1 MGTFLL
7 LMTEASAVGGEL
19 ALSKGESGFSL
30 NTNILDTNLI
40 NLAIIITVLAVFG
53 SKVLG
58 STLKSRRENIE
69 SAIKSA
75 EQKVAETAA
84 KLKEAQQKL
93 ELAQE
98 EAQRIKQTA

>member
-40 NLAIIITVLAVFG
+40 NLAIIITL
-53 SKVLG
+53 L
-58 STLKSRRENIE
+58 
-69 SAIKSA
+69 
-75 EQKVAETAA
+75 
-84 KLKEAQQKL
+84 EAQYQYDF
-93 ELAQE
+93 EGS
-98 EAQRIKQTA
+98 RSHW